1 MTAYEREMKR
11 IAEKMKNKG
20 YVADEQRDVET
31 QLEAIANGDAEM
43 TDELRTRAEDLGID
57 VSAYERAPTSQPTT
71 APTTTQNPVTK
82 PSAPSTLPSQP
93 TASTPSTT
101 EKTPT
106 DFAIDTSYA
115 ANETTPTITPAP
127 TVTEKKLADDVTYAG
142 NESNDFKADPTPTIT
157 AAPTS
162 KPTVSDDNMTYAGNE
177 GETKPVTTP
186 STEQTGSIPSYQEY
200 VDSVN
205 REKAAASN
213 AIYTAQTAY
222 WDERTKEALAA
233 LDRQKASAESYA
245 ANERDTTKKAAEA
258 LKDSSYESAA
268 AQKEITY
275 AEAEKD
281 RERASVDAS
290 SAYAENRAGYGTNA
304 ERMAN
309 MGMTASGYSDYED
322 SKAYAQ
328 QRAEIQGA
336 NAKAQQ
342 EMRYADYEERESQR
356 AADTD
361 YAKAINDAD
370 LSYAR
375 NMYDISSSYEKDKMA
390 AGQAGSEGKLSA
402 ALTYMQ
408 SLGNDAVSK
417 EAKKETLMQMAS
429 NGEASAELVAMLG
442 KQYGMSE
449 EEIAQIAGLATKYSD
464 QAAADQKTQNISALT
479 QMAASGEANSEL
491 LTTLGKLYGLTD
503 DEIANI
509 TGIANNKQTEA
520 ETKAEEEKSAAIRE
534 QINSLGNDYTASDV
548 DYLDIPDE
556 QKQELKQ
563 AAYDKVIEQA
573 KASIAQNGGQLGT
586 LDDVDAL
593 YQSREIDEAT
603 YREIYRENLNAL
615 TAGAKTAEDIES
627 VEQQLQNYASKGL
640 ITTAERQEATKQLY
654 ASAVQSVDGADKV
667 TFNGLMT
674 ATVKFGTSSYNV
686 KIAGAAG
693 KNIQS
698 LLNKVT
704 PSAKDGDMARFDGQ
718 IYVKRNDKWRV
729 VTDAYGDGFY
739 QAYERFYGDIGNRE
753 TTTGGNNLTGG
764 GVSNKT
770 NVATK

>member
-31 QLEAIANGDAEM
+31 QLEAISNGDAVM
-43 TDELRTRAEDLGID
+43 TNELRTRAEDLGID

-101 EKTPT
+101 GKTPT
-106 DFAIDTSYA
+106 DSAIDTSYA

-127 TVTEKKLADDVTYAG
+127 T
-142 NESNDFKADPTPTIT
+142 
-157 AAPTS
+157 S
-162 KPTVSDDNMTYAGNE
+162 KPTVSDDDMTYAGNE
-177 GETKPVTTP
+177 GATKPVTTP
-186 STEQTGSIPSYQEY
+186 STEQTGSSSIPSYQEY

-245 ANERDTTKKAAEA
+245 ANERNTTKKAAEA

-593 YQSREIDEAT
+593 YQSGEIDEAT

-615 TAGAKTAEDIES
+615 TASAKTAEDIEA
-627 VEQQLQNYASKGL
+627 VEQQLQEYASKGL
-640 ITTAERQEATKQLY
+640 ITTAERQQATKRLY
-654 ASAVQSVDGADKV
+654 TSVVHPVDGADKV

-704 PSAKDGDMARFDGQ
+704 PSAKDGDMARVDGQ

-739 QAYERFYGDIGNRE
+739 RAYERFYGDIGNRE